1 MRWERRKR
9 RKVLLRPYSSFPP
22 SLLIFLQIR
31 LWEIRVVKK
40 FGKKGETELL
50 FFPFSK
56 EMERE
61 KTTFLRGPQKG
72 KYKKARKWRHSFVG
86 RGGRF
91 ISFLFFFALPPLL
104 GKGTTVVT
112 LSGNDTTKKEK
123 EEEDQLWQ
131 NNVERIDRKVCF
143 GESLT
148 FHVLHFSRSL
158 LSLMCPSSKRNAK
171 KPRQCCR
178 WETESCFPPLKQASD
193 RICHI

>member
-1 MRWERRKR
+1 MSMQCTSYIPSWCMRDRSVWEWGKNRIHFHNRRPPLLPPWKRRKKRTILFYTPDPPFPPFSLFCVVLWDCGGSQIMRWERRKR

-72 KYKKARKWRHSFVG
+72 KYKKARKWRHSLERREGQIYFV
-86 RGGRF
+86 F
-91 ISFLFFFALPPLL
+91 LPP
-104 GKGTTVVT
+104 
-112 LSGNDTTKKEK
+112 
-123 EEEDQLWQ
+123 
-131 NNVERIDRKVCF
+131 
-143 GESLT
+143 
-148 FHVLHFSRSL
+148 
-158 LSLMCPSSKRNAK
+158 
-171 KPRQCCR
+171 PR
-178 WETESCFPPLKQASD
+178 LY
-193 RICHI
+193 